1 MVNTMVIISM
11 VNIIINMISIITWL
25 SLAPVSPAVP
35 VVTT

>member
-25 SLAPVSPAVP
+25 SLAPVSLAAP